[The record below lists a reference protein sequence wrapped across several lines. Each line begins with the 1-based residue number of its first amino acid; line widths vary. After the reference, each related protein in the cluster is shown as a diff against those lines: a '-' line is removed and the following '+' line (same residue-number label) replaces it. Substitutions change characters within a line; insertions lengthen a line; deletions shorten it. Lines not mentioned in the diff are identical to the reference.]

1 MHDAVLRDHIEGCR
15 RGDRRS
21 QRWVFERYYRT
32 MFGVCSRYIADG
44 DSVQDVVQEGF
55 LKAFTNIDGYTSKG
69 SFEGWLR
76 RVMVN
81 TAIDAVRKRKSWT
94 LTLSADRDV
103 EDVPDSVEAEDDA
116 RDWSVEE
123 VMAALNTLTPMYRAV
138 FNLFVFEEL
147 GHQEIAERLGIEVGT
162 SKSNLA
168 KARRNLQKALLSS
181 PSPDRTSTHGL

>member
-1 MHDAVLRDHIEGCR
+1 
-15 RGDRRS
+15 
-21 QRWVFERYYRT
+21 

-94 LTLSADRDV
+94 LTLSGDRDV

>member
-1 MHDAVLRDHIEGCR
+1 
-15 RGDRRS
+15 
-21 QRWVFERYYRT
+21 
-32 MFGVCSRYIADG
+32 
-44 DSVQDVVQEGF
+44 
-55 LKAFTNIDGYTSKG
+55 
-69 SFEGWLR
+69 
-76 RVMVN
+76 VN
-81 TAIDAVRKRKSWT
+81 TAIDAVRNRKSWT
-94 LTLSADRDV
+94 FTLSGDRDV
-103 EDVPDSVEAEDDA
+103 EDVPDSVEAEDDV

>member
-1 MHDAVLRDHIEGCR
+1 MHDAALRDHIEGCR

-21 QRWVFERYYRT
+21 QRWIFERYYRT

-44 DSVQDVVQEGF
+44 DSVQDVVQEGS

-94 LTLSADRDV
+94 LPLSGDRDV

-181 PSPDRTSTHGL
+181 PSPDRTSAHGL